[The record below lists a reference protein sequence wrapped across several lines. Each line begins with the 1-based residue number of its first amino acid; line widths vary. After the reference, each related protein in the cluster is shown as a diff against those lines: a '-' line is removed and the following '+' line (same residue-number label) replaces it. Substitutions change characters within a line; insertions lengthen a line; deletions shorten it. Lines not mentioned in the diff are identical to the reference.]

1 MTEHKSF
8 SEFIRCATDE
18 EKKEIYMGAMKTATD
33 KQNETLR
40 QAKEEPLEG
49 GEPLTGLLE
58 TPQQRTKL
66 FYSYNEMLEWLKFS
80 RPAAFQMQ
88 SGVVDGKAAWQL
100 TYIGTEGV

>member
-1 MTEHKSF
+1 MEQ
-8 SEFIRCATDE
+8 IDQ
-18 EKKEIYMGAMKTATD
+18 EIK
-33 KQNETLR
+33 
-40 QAKEEPLEG
+40 EPLEG

-88 SGVVDGKAAWQL
+88 SGVVDGKVAWQL
-100 TYIGTEGV
+100 IYTGTEGM